1 VRKIRDF
8 RLRLS
13 HKEVRRRARSV
24 ADLESIG
31 LGLAEERFRRDD
43 PALEKLVDAFCRRL
57 KPAVLFESF
66 GPDSPETAALS
77 PLPGLAHTLALTT
90 LGSGAGE
97 AVAEASTENKTRG
110 KLYELM
116 ARMAGEEA
124 VQFVTG
130 LLKDEVEEERCDL
143 SPIHYLTERQDLN
156 LAFEKLGGSKIGLSL
171 DAGGLHPV
179 FSSAFCLSWI
189 SRGRSKK
196 AKPGAKTPPQAG
208 RKP

>member
-13 HKEVRRRARSV
+13 HKEVRRRARSTV
-24 ADLESIG
+24 DLQSIG
-31 LGLAEERFRRDD
+31 LGQSEDRFRRDD
-43 PALEKLVDAFCRRL
+43 PALEKLVDAFCGRL

-66 GPDSPETAALS
+66 NPDSTETAALS

-90 LGSGAGE
+90 LGPGAGE
-97 AVAEASTENKTRG
+97 AVAEAGARNETRG
-110 KLYELM
+110 RLYELM

-143 SPIHYLTERQDLN
+143 SPIHCLTERQPLT

-171 DAGGLHPV
+171 DAEGLHPV

-189 SRGRSKK
+189 SRGRSRRP
-196 AKPGAKTPPQAG
+196 KPKPQAG